1 MSLPMC
7 VLTDPDGK
15 TAPDGSR
22 YYGGY
27 YILEI
32 LAHAGIPFDEI
43 ERPLVALDGYHV
55 VLLPWHMPL
64 SEAERGLL
72 AGFVESGGALIG
84 LGGMSGLDGL
94 FGAVDRG
101 DMADGYLQVAEK
113 DHPVTSG
120 FNSSLH
126 CFGGRRIKAADGVAL
141 ARVMGASDGVVE
153 YRSGA
158 GLAIAVGPD
167 VVRTIVQ
174 IQQGHPIAAAVGP
187 TRIDVIKGLALD
199 LDRDRSP
206 VPGEEENLV
215 FMEPIADEFRELIV
229 KAVLYAC
236 RERGVCLPVLWY
248 WPDNLPAIAHMS
260 HDSDGGDESLGWSLL
275 RLTQEAD
282 IPTTW
287 CIMAGHYQPEF
298 YRAIQDYGSEIALH
312 YDAQTWQTA
321 SDDQKPDVAHLKW
334 GYSELAGQLKT
345 VTKAAGRPVTSNK
358 NHTLRWQGR
367 LEFFRWC
374 ERAGITLEQSRGPN
388 TPYTNGFPFGGC
400 HPWFPIDDELPGG
413 PPIDVLEV
421 NLTVQDIHKR
431 CSTRLA
437 HCFADRA
444 FLHHGIAHFL
454 FHPAHVWEAAVRG
467 GLREIVGYTRDKGMP
482 WWTAARIDAW
492 ERARRTARF
501 GQREDGAYEISA
513 DADLKGATVL
523 LLEPDGESTSRGKA
537 VERYGFQFRAVTMD
551 LEGGKCVELP
561 QG

>member
-1 MSLPMC
+1 MSLPLC
-7 VLTDPDGK
+7 VVTDPDGQ

-22 YYGGY
+22 YHGGF
-27 YILEI
+27 YIREI
-32 LAHAGIPFDEI
+32 LAHAGIPFDEV
-43 ERPLVALDGYHV
+43 ERPLSGLDGSRV

-64 SEAERGLL
+64 AKSERTLL

-84 LGGMSGLDGL
+84 LGGMSGLDDV
-94 FGAVDRG
+94 FGAADRG
-101 DMADGYLQVAEK
+101 EMADGYVQVAAT

-126 CFGGRRIKAADGVAL
+126 CFGGRRIKAADGTAL

-153 YRSGA
+153 HRAGN

-167 VVRTIVQ
+167 VVRAIVQ
-174 IQQGHPIAAAVGP
+174 IQQGHPIFPATGP
-187 TRIDVIKGLALD
+187 TRIDVIQGLALD

-215 FMEPIADEFRELIV
+215 FLEPIADEFRELII

-236 RERGVCLPVLWY
+236 RECGVALPVLWY
-248 WPDNLPAIAHMS
+248 WPDNLPAVAHMS
-260 HDSDGGDESLGWSLL
+260 HDSDGGDEALGWSLL
-275 RLTQEAD
+275 RLTQEVD
-282 IPTTW
+282 IRTTW
-287 CIMAGHYQPEF
+287 CNMAGHYLPAF
-298 YRAIQDYGSEIALH
+298 YRAIQDYGSEVALH

-321 SDDQKPDVAHLKW
+321 SDDQKPDTAHLKW
-334 GYSELAGQLKT
+334 GYEELAGQLKT
-345 VTKAAGRPVTSNK
+345 VTEAAGRPVTTNK

-374 ERAGITLEQSRGPN
+374 ERLGITLEQSRGPN

-400 HPWFPIDDELPGG
+400 HPWFPIDDEAPGG

-444 FLHHGIAHFL
+444 FDHHGIAHFL
-454 FHPAHVWEAAVRG
+454 FHPAHVGDPAVRG
-467 GLREIVGYTRDKGMP
+467 GLREIVGYTMDKGMP

-492 ERARRTARF
+492 ERARRTVRF
-501 GQREDGAYEISA
+501 GLRDNGAYEVSS
-513 DADLKGATVL
+513 DADLAGATVL
-523 LLEPDGESTSRGKA
+523 QLDAKGGTPGNV
-537 VERYGFQFRAVTMD
+537 VERYGFQFRTVTMD
-551 LEGGKCVELP
+551 LEGGRNVELP
-561 QG
+561 GV